1 MIRTSSHVSQTSHAA
16 RASPAAHGGPSP
28 AVPCP
33 GPADRH
39 PPPAVLDDRTL
50 PSLTPG
56 PTVPHSRRN
65 FLKTSATAAAGA
77 AIGSRILSAG
87 DAFAATAPAPGDPAI
102 RALMQVALD
111 VAKSGGASYSDVR
124 VSARRQQNV
133 GTRDRIVTGV
143 GDVDTFGLGVRTL
156 VDGAWGFAATS
167 TLTKDS
173 IANVTRLAIEQSKAN
188 RASQLRPVV
197 LAPTPGNQVGEW
209 KSPITTDPFTVS
221 IPDKVALLLAAN
233 EAAAKVKGVRNV
245 VSSMFFLREEKT
257 LMTSDGSYI
266 VQTIYRTAPSMS
278 ITAVSPDVT
287 DFQTRQSNEIAP
299 MGLGYEHVLNAK
311 LGENATRWA
320 NEAVEKLSAKPV
332 EPGRYDLLL
341 HPSNLWLTVHEVI
354 AHPTELDRALGFEAN
369 YAGTSFVAPPEAVL
383 GKLKFGSSIL
393 NVFGDREQPGSL
405 GAIGWDDEAVK
416 PVKFDIVRDGVFV
429 DYQTTREQATMLA
442 DYYKKQGKP
451 VRSYGCSYAQSWAD
465 VQFQRMPNVSIE
477 PGKNDDTWES
487 MIAGMDRG
495 IAIIGDGSFSI
506 DQQRYN
512 GQFAGQ
518 VFYEVRGGKIV
529 GMLKDVAY
537 QFRTPQFWASLKALG
552 GPRSYEL
559 GGAFGDAKGQPG
571 QSNSV
576 SHGCVPALF
585 TQTNII
591 NTGRRA

>member
-1 MIRTSSHVSQTSHAA
+1 
-16 RASPAAHGGPSP
+16 
-28 AVPCP
+28 
-33 GPADRH
+33 
-39 PPPAVLDDRTL
+39 
-50 PSLTPG
+50 
-56 PTVPHSRRN
+56 VPHSRRD
-65 FLKTSATAAAGA
+65 FLKTSAAAAAGA
-77 AIGSRILSAG
+77 AVGPRILSAG
-87 DAFAATAPAPGDPAI
+87 PALASASAPGDPAI

-133 GTRDRIVTGV
+133 GTRDAIVTGV

-173 IANVTRLAIEQSKAN
+173 IATVTRLALEQSKAN

-197 LAPTPGNQVGEW
+197 LAPTPGNQIGEW
-209 KSPITTDPFTVS
+209 KSPIQTDPYSVS
-221 IPDKVALLLAAN
+221 IPEKVALLLAAN

-278 ITAVSPDVT
+278 ITAVSSDFT
-287 DFQTRQSNEIAP
+287 DFQTRQSNEIPP
-299 MGLGYEHVLNAK
+299 MGLGYEHVLAAK

-320 NEAVEKLSAKPV
+320 NDAVEKLSAKPV

-369 YAGTSFVAPPEAVL
+369 YAGTSFVAPPQDVL
-383 GKLKFGSSIL
+383 GKLKFGASIL
-393 NVFGDREQPGSL
+393 NIYGDREQPGSL

-442 DYYKKQGKP
+442 DYYRSKGKP

-465 VQFQRMPNVSIE
+465 VQFQRMPNVSME

-495 IAIIGDGSFSI
+495 IAIVGDGSFSI

-518 VFYEVRGGKIV
+518 VFYEVRRGKIV

-537 QFRTPQFWASLKALG
+537 QFRTPEFWGSLKALG
-552 GPRSYEL
+552 GPRSYHL

-585 TQTNII
+585 QQTNII

>member
-1 MIRTSSHVSQTSHAA
+1 VS
-16 RASPAAHGGPSP
+16 
-28 AVPCP
+28 
-33 GPADRH
+33 
-39 PPPAVLDDRTL
+39 
-50 PSLTPG
+50 
-56 PTVPHSRRN
+56 
-65 FLKTSATAAAGA
+65 
-77 AIGSRILSAG
+77 
-87 DAFAATAPAPGDPAI
+87 
-102 RALMQVALD
+102 
-111 VAKSGGASYSDVR
+111 
-124 VSARRQQNV
+124 VS
-133 GTRDRIVTGV
+133 
-143 GDVDTFGLGVRTL
+143 
-156 VDGAWGFAATS
+156 
-167 TLTKDS
+167 
-173 IANVTRLAIEQSKAN
+173 
-188 RASQLRPVV
+188 
-197 LAPTPGNQVGEW
+197 PTPGNQVGEW
-209 KSPITTDPFTVS
+209 KSPIKTDPFTVS
-221 IPDKVALLLAAN
+221 VADKVGLLLAAN
-233 EAAAKVKGVRNV
+233 EAAAKVKGVRNI

-278 ITAVSPDVT
+278 ITAVSPDFS
-287 DFQTRQSNEIAP
+287 DFQTRESNEIAP

-311 LGENATRWA
+311 LAENAPRWA
-320 NEAVEKLSAKPV
+320 SDAVEKLSAKPV
-332 EPGRYDLLL
+332 QPGRYDLLL

-369 YAGTSFVAPPEAVL
+369 YAGTSFVAPPEQVL

-393 NVFGDREQPGSL
+393 NVVGDREQPGSL

-416 PVKFDIVRDGVFV
+416 PVKFDIIRDGVFV

-442 DYYKKQGKP
+442 EYYKRQNKP
-451 VRSYGCSYAQSWAD
+451 VRSYGCSYAQSWSD

-477 PGKNDDTWES
+477 PGKNDHTWAD

-495 IAIIGDGSFSI
+495 IAIVGDGSFSI

-537 QFRTPQFWASLKALG
+537 QFRTPEFWASLKALG

-576 SHGCVPALF
+576 SHGCPPALF